1 MQHLRDFL
9 YRGSVVEC
17 SAAELG
23 ELASL
28 AASLGLPGLASRA
41 AATLQSS
48 RPTALQP
55 QVGSAVVG
63 SVIIIIITLTDF
75 TETGQDIALLPARG
89 WRDGA
94 GRGGGGQEERFRP
107 GQDQAQQG
115 GREEREAGGGG
126 EEGSAPRLAWCLPAT
141 AGHAS

>member
-9 YRGSVVEC
+9 YRGCVVDC

-48 RPTALQP
+48 QPTALQP
-55 QVGSAVVG
+55 QVQWLGLSLV
-63 SVIIIIITLTDF
+63 
-75 TETGQDIALLPARG
+75 
-89 WRDGA
+89 
-94 GRGGGGQEERFRP
+94 
-107 GQDQAQQG
+107 
-115 GREEREAGGGG
+115 
-126 EEGSAPRLAWCLPAT
+126 
-141 AGHAS
+141 

>member
-23 ELASL
+23 EL
-28 AASLGLPGLASRA
+28 ASLGLPGLASRA

-63 SVIIIIITLTDF
+63 SVNYYNLN
-75 TETGQDIALLPARG
+75 
-89 WRDGA
+89 
-94 GRGGGGQEERFRP
+94 
-107 GQDQAQQG
+107 
-115 GREEREAGGGG
+115 
-126 EEGSAPRLAWCLPAT
+126 
-141 AGHAS
+141 